1 MDAEL
6 EKLLHEV
13 MDKKIADAK
22 GFFNTTKR
30 KVIGA
35 VVILVLIFGIVIVSH
50 WYTSGKTKAWLDE
63 MGQKFDAT
71 NRSQQEEIF
80 RNKIKIEDL
89 EKGLAAERVKV
100 KALQEKRR
108 IGIKDAIESK
118 DPKRISGQFDNVVDS
133 YTPPKGWGK

>member
-1 MDAEL
+1 MDTDL
-6 EKLLHEV
+6 EKLLHDA
-13 MDKKIADAK
+13 MDKKISDAK

-35 VVILVLIFGIVIVSH
+35 VAALVLVVGIVFVSH
-50 WYTSGKTKAWLDE
+50 WYTSGKTKDWLDA
-63 MGQKFDAT
+63 MGRKFDAA
-71 NRSQQEEIF
+71 NQSQQEEIL

-89 EKGLAAERVKV
+89 EKGLAAERIKV

-118 DPKRISGQFDNVVDS
+118 DPKRISGQFDNVVDN

>member
-1 MDAEL
+1 MDADL
-6 EKLLHEV
+6 EKLLHES
-13 MDKKIADAK
+13 MDKKISDAK

-35 VVILVLIFGIVIVSH
+35 VVVFVLVLGIVFASH
-50 WYTSGKTKAWLDE
+50 WYTSDKTKAWLDE
-63 MGQKFDAT
+63 IGRKFDAA
-71 NRSQQEEIF
+71 NQSQQEEIL

-89 EKGLAAERVKV
+89 EKGLAAERIKV

-118 DPKRISGQFDNVVDS
+118 DSKRISGQFDNVVDS
-133 YTPPKGWGK
+133 YAPPRGWGR